1 MLGRNGKVFSF
12 GKSGHKMRDC
22 QNLKSQDKGSGQS
35 QASGS
40 NEAPKKNRFNALCS
54 RGEQDTSPDVV
65 IGMFKVFSIYVNVL
79 LDPRSTL

>member
-1 MLGRNGKVFSF
+1 MNPFCC
-12 GKSGHKMRDC
+12 GKSGHKVKDC
-22 QNLKSQDKGSGQS
+22 PNVRGQDKGSGQA